1 MRILIVVEQLVFCLD
16 GTRVV
21 KCMRYKSP
29 YSVCSQHTLTNDNM
43 TVVLKDNIIT
53 LNVRVS

>member
-1 MRILIVVEQLVFCLD
+1 M
-16 GTRVV
+16 V
-21 KCMRYKSP
+21 KCVNVK
-29 YSVCSQHTLTNDNM
+29 VVLCILNTLTNDNM